1 MHAAF
6 RLAAP
11 WPAHEPAMAKSLLSI
26 AALLAALAVL
36 FGAFGAH
43 SLKGKLTPEMLGIYQ
58 TAVAYHMWH
67 ALGLAII
74 ALAQLLRP
82 QLGLLRWAGYS
93 MLAGIVLFSG
103 SLYAMALT
111 NMKILGV
118 ITPFGGLA
126 LIVAWIVFAVSVWKV
141 N

>member
-1 MHAAF
+1 
-6 RLAAP
+6 
-11 WPAHEPAMAKSLLSI
+11 MAKSLLSI

-103 SLYAMALT
+103 SLYAIALT
-111 NMKILGV
+111 NIKSLGV

-126 LIVAWIVFAVSVWKV
+126 FIVAWIVLAVSVWKV
-141 N
+141 TK